1 MIKMKN
7 LLIMVMV
14 VTIIVK
20 NIKIDDLELRLEGRD
35 NKIEELLKER
45 EF

>member
-1 MIKMKN
+1 MKN